1 MASDSAGA
9 HATCTQTITVRPRYV
24 VPAYPTV
31 VVGPGSADPHV
42 DGITPDTGPLNQ
54 RAIIH
59 GKGFAD
65 VQGTSYVLLGGRQVP
80 VLFWT
85 AVAIGIDV
93 NPLGYN
99 QAALALN
106 AACPVQVVT
115 SASGKSS
122 NTVNFTLTDAA
133 PAE

>member
-1 MASDSAGA
+1 MLSWA
-9 HATCTQTITVRPRYV
+9 AT
-24 VPAYPTV
+24 
-31 VVGPGSADPHV
+31 
-42 DGITPDTGPLNQ
+42 
-54 RAIIH
+54 AIYI
-59 GKGFAD
+59 
-65 VQGTSYVLLGGRQVP
+65 V
-80 VLFWT
+80 
-85 AVAIGIDV
+85 V
-93 NPLGYN
+93 NPLAYN